1 MRYYREQAELQ
12 TVFEGPP
19 RLTYLYTHS
28 HLRTA
33 KSNHPPSLTLAG
45 LWNGFTVVV
54 CNLVHRL
61 EQQSSVM
68 LFFYIDFDILDWWDG
83 EIRFLYLYTSTDLV
97 NVYTLALAWRSGFPL
112 KNTNRRIPTKRPNL
126 PPIPIISFRNGL
138 MLFNHPC
145 HHPFYGVVHYP
156 PLQTRNFGSETGFR
170 FTDLWEELWDVAP
183 DGIVRG
189 SASACLRYPLHP
201 RSPQRAGSLL
211 NPPPHV
217 TKYSGGT
224 GAN

>member
-33 KSNHPPSLTLAG
+33 KSNHPPSVTLAG

-126 PPIPIISFRNGL
+126 PPIPISFFPKRSNALQPSMPSPILWGCAL
-138 MLFNHPC
+138 PPSPNTELRQWDWVS
-145 HHPFYGVVHYP
+145 FYW
-156 PLQTRNFGSETGFR
+156 S
-170 FTDLWEELWDVAP
+170 
-183 DGIVRG
+183 VRG
-189 SASACLRYPLHP
+189 AVRRGSGRY
-201 RSPQRAGSLL
+201 RAGIGLSLL
-211 NPPPHV
+211 KISSPPPV
-217 TKYSGGT
+217 SPT
-224 GAN
+224 GWESVESSSSRH